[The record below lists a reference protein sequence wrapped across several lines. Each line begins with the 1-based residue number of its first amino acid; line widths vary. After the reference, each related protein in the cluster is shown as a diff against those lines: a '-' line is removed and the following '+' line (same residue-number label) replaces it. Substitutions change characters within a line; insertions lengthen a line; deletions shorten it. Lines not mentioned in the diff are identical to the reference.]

1 MGNSGKNW
9 KAVNKLRFSKRY
21 RKTLDKIE
29 VITNNTESFIL
40 SSVMVFQ
47 IIYIMVT
54 YTGITYP
61 GNGGIEK

>member
-9 KAVNKLRFSKRY
+9 KAVNKLRFSKRH

-47 IIYIMVT
+47 IISIMVT
-54 YTGITYP
+54 YTGIMEYP
-61 GNGGIEK
+61 KIGEI